1 MPVDI
6 IVVLLI
12 ILALVL
18 MWRGPKTLPKWGETL
33 GQAVRGVRQEADK
46 MQTGIEKRLDEGNEP
61 DGDRRP
67 PS

>member
-18 MWRGPKTLPKWGETL
+18 LWRGPKTLPKWGETL
-33 GQAVRGVRQEADK
+33 GQAVRGVREEADK
-46 MQTGIEKRLDEGNEP
+46 AQAGIEKRLDEGNEP
-61 DGDRRP
+61 DGDGSPRT
-67 PS
+67 

>member
-18 MWRGPKTLPKWGETL
+18 LWRGPKTLPKWGETL
-33 GQAVRGVRQEADK
+33 GQAVRGVREEANK
-46 MQTGIEKRLDEGNEP
+46 AQAGIEQRLDEGNEAN
-61 DGDRRP
+61 GDSRP
-67 PS
+67 QP

>member
-18 MWRGPKTLPKWGETL
+18 LWRGPKTLPKWGETL
-33 GQAVRGVRQEADK
+33 GQAVRGVREEANK
-46 MQTGIEKRLDEGNEP
+46 AQAGIEQRLDEGNEP
-61 DGDRRP
+61 NGDSRP
-67 PS
+67 QP